1 MSGLPFGRPQLYSNF
16 LRLISPEMLR
26 PWVLVPAMNNNN
38 TPTSTQDSIDSPFE
52 TLYTPRELSLLFKF
66 DERTIRRWFI
76 DEPGVLK
83 FGKEDRRDGKR
94 QYVTLRIPAFVANRA
109 YKQKLQ

>member
-1 MSGLPFGRPQLYSNF
+1 MAKMSTEAQTPAPF
-16 LRLISPEMLR
+16 EMLC
-26 PWVLVPAMNNNN
+26 
-38 TPTSTQDSIDSPFE
+38 
-52 TLYTPRELSLLFKF
+52 TPRELSQMWKF

-94 QYVTLRIPAFVANRA
+94 QYVTLRIPISVAQRVYNQR
-109 YKQKLQ
+109 LR

>member
-1 MSGLPFGRPQLYSNF
+1 MSRTP
-16 LRLISPEMLR
+16 
-26 PWVLVPAMNNNN
+26 N
-38 TPTSTQDSIDSPFE
+38 TSASTQMPTDSPFE
-52 TLYTPRELSLLFKF
+52 TVYTPRELSQMFKF

-94 QYVTLRIPAFVANRA
+94 QYVTLRIPSSVAMRVYNQR
-109 YKQKLQ
+109 LQ

>member
-1 MSGLPFGRPQLYSNF
+1 MAE
-16 LRLISPEMLR
+16 ISTVSVQNPPE
-26 PWVLVPAMNNNN
+26 
-38 TPTSTQDSIDSPFE
+38 SPFE
-52 TLYTPRELSLLFKF
+52 ALYTPRELSQLFKF

-94 QYVTLRIPAFVANRA
+94 QYVTLRIPASVATRV
-109 YKQKLQ
+109 YKQRLQ

>member
-1 MSGLPFGRPQLYSNF
+1 MAEIN
-16 LRLISPEMLR
+16 IS
-26 PWVLVPAMNNNN
+26 VQK
-38 TPTSTQDSIDSPFE
+38 STESPFE
-52 TLYTPRELSLLFKF
+52 TLYTPRELSQLFKF

-94 QYVTLRIPAFVANRA
+94 QYVTLRIPASVATRV
-109 YKQKLQ
+109 YKQRLQ